1 MEQLWQEQQGEQD
14 MTMATE
20 PAPATQAL
28 ALAQERDRTEEAEA
42 FAMDLTDA
50 ENFADEFEVLLQ
62 QATTKYLE
70 EASASP

>member
-28 ALAQERDRTEEAEA
+28 ALAQERDRTEDAEA

-50 ENFADEFEVLLQ
+50 ENFADELEVLLQ